1 MELILK
7 QNIFEFHDSLW
18 KQEVGAAMDGRPI
31 PAYANTF
38 MTKIDA
44 LIKVIARKY
53 SQNNCEALTLFNRF
67 LDDYILSFFGTIK
80 NLHKLLDKINNIN
93 PSIQLIMNHAG

>member
-1 MELILK
+1 MVDRLL
-7 QNIFEFHDSLW
+7 H
-18 KQEVGAAMDGRPI
+18 
-31 PAYANTF
+31 ANTL

-53 SQNNCEALTLFNRF
+53 SENDCEALTLFNRF
-67 LDDYILSFFGTIK
+67 LDDYILSFFVTIK